1 MELVLLA
8 EAQNATFDKEYHSPE
23 ELNRKIAIIR
33 DRFPAGEINILD
45 IGGGNGVFL
54 DALLAAFPAAEGHI
68 VDISQH
74 LLSRNQSNPRKHL
87 IHGSIADLPNLLPDR
102 TFDVITVNWVFH
114 HLVGASYAASL
125 SNQITTLKMLSRM
138 LSEHGILVVAE
149 NMIDGYFKTDLP
161 SRIIFGL
168 TTVRNQTFV
177 RAIERYFHT
186 AGVGVC
192 FHSQRRWEALF
203 NRAAL
208 SLRHTDIGPIWPR
221 KLKGKFLFLFLF
233 LRSERHGHFVLT
245 AS

>member
-1 MELVLLA
+1 MELILLA

-23 ELNRKIAIIR
+23 ELNRKVVVIQ
-33 DRFPAGEINILD
+33 DRFAGGPISILD

-54 DALLAAFPAAEGHI
+54 DALLEALPAAEGHI

-74 LLSRNQSNPRKHL
+74 LLSRNKRHPRKHL
-87 IHGSIADLPNLLPDR
+87 VHGSIADLPRLLPNR
-102 TFDVITVNWVFH
+102 KFDVITVNWVFH

-125 SNQITTLKMLSRM
+125 SNQIDSLRM
-138 LSEHGILVVAE
+138 LSALLADNGILIVAE

-161 SRIIFGL
+161 SRIIFAL
-168 TTVRNQTFV
+168 TTVRNRAFV

-192 FHSQRRWEALF
+192 FHSQWRWEALF
-203 NRAAL
+203 KTA
-208 SLRHTDIGPIWPR
+208 SLTVEQKDIGPVWPR
-221 KLKGKFLFLFLF
+221 KLKGRLLFLFLC

-245 AS
+245 S